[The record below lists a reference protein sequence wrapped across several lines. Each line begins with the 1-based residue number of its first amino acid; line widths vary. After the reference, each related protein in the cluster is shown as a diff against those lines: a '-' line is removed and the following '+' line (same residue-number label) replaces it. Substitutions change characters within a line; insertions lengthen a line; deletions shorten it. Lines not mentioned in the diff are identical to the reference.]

1 MIGRHRISLLSQALL
16 ILGVAPMADAVARMA
31 EREEREL
38 AEVTRDLAA
47 AGLDAEQIKLAFGES
62 EFVNRARLC
71 LEVDHIM
78 RASGQGGETS
88 TVISMARDL
97 LGPERPIV
105 SFTTPPAATA
115 SLLEVSGRR
124 GPGRQLRDERER
136 VGEPLR
142 VLAAYAGLTAVEL
155 GEIERGVRVPTAEE
169 WAALQVA
176 LPDLGPMEAPPTE
189 AERSPVVRARSEVA
203 DLILHT
209 RLLHPAGDVDLTVSR
224 PSLAWRVWSA
234 QRQAAQ
240 VASEDDS
247 RVGAELTR
255 MLPPEPERGSM
266 DVLRVRIPASPLG
279 APRWL
284 AEPEVQDIGYR
295 HLHTLAEAAYALGG
309 AAGLGSLFGL
319 VRELGDHMRADLFAT
334 AGIVMSQ
341 AIDGNGRVITLD
353 MWGQA
358 QLDIHLLSCS
368 QDEPLDYVDTGIW
381 TRTDRREFLRQL
393 ATPAFVER
401 IVDRLMSWAGMTLER
416 ACKTAELALAEVDAA
431 AAVRPST
438 SADSSWSVEVIRPAP
453 TTGPIASRRPAQDEP
468 TFSSE
473 T

>member
-1 MIGRHRISLLSQALL
+1 MKTTTQTIS
-16 ILGVAPMADAVARMA
+16 
-31 EREEREL
+31 
-38 AEVTRDLAA
+38 
-47 AGLDAEQIKLAFGES
+47 KLAFT
-62 EFVNRARLC
+62 RALS
-71 LEVDHIM
+71 LA
-78 RASGQGGETS
+78 RAHGHAWTCHTEHPA
-88 TVISMARDL
+88 VAAILA
-97 LGPERPIV
+97 GPEPYDAR
-105 SFTTPPAATA
+105 A
-115 SLLEVSGRR
+115 
-124 GPGRQLRDERER
+124 
-136 VGEPLR
+136 
-142 VLAAYAGLTAVEL
+142 LAEAF
-155 GEIERGVRVPTAEE
+155 E
-169 WAALQVA
+169 WAAAEDDSRRPAGVGFSLSHTTASGRLSWSVCAAGVSQ
-176 LPDLGPMEAPPTE
+176 GPYDTAP
-189 AERSPVVRARSEVA
+189 A
-203 DLILHT
+203 
-209 RLLHPAGDVDLTVSR
+209 AGDVDLTVSR

-279 APRWL
+279 VPRWL

-401 IVDRLMSWAGMTLER
+401 IVDRLMSWAGMSLER

-431 AAVRPST
+431 AVVRPST

-453 TTGPIASRRPAQDEP
+453 TTGTIVSGRPAQDEP